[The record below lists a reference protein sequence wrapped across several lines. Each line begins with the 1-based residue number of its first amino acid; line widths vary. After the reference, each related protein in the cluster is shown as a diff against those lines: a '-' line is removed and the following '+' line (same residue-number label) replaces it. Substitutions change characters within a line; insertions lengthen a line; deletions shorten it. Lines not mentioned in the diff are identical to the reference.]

1 MKLAEA
7 LQVRKDLQIK
17 VDRLRFRITSNCTV
31 QEGEEPSENPKELL
45 EELDRSCAEL
55 EDIISKINI
64 ANAVVKIGELTLTEL
79 ISKRQILNK
88 KISILRSAID
98 SASEIADRVYKTD
111 IKILPTISVKDT
123 QKEVDRLSKELRET
137 ELLIQESNWTTELV

>member
-17 VDRLRFRITSNCTV
+17 VDRLRFRITNNCTV
-31 QEGEEPSENPKELL
+31 QEGEEPSEKPKELL

-64 ANAVVKIGELTLTEL
+64 TNAVVKIGELTLTEL

-137 ELLIQESNWTTELV
+137 DLLIQESNWTTELV